1 MTGQARPGGA
11 YRWYVLGLFTLVY
24 AFNFI
29 DRQIVIILA
38 PSLKADLGLTDA
50 QLGLLFGT
58 AFALFYALFGVP
70 LAKLADGW
78 HRVRTLSIGL
88 GLWSALTA
96 CSGLASNFAQLA
108 SARVGVGIGEASAAP
123 AAFSILQD
131 YFPKAQRAT
140 ALALYSSGIYLG
152 SGASLMIGGGIVAAW
167 DRMALTA
174 AGAPFALKGWQAAYL
189 AVGLPGIL
197 LALLLL
203 LTVREP
209 VRGAIDG
216 QPQPAAP
223 HPFRDALRELGAL
236 FPPFSLW
243 TLRRLGAPRA
253 LILRNLALLIACAVG
268 AALVTLATD
277 RLLAPEKHALLT
289 TIAGLPISTNLVQW
303 IAIAVGVY
311 ATGSW
316 VQSIRLRDPASAAL
330 IVGSPSFV
338 ALAVGGGLLSL
349 SSYGIA
355 AFIFVYGKTYLGMTA
370 EAGFTLGA
378 IAVVAGGLGT
388 ALGGIVADKAKRA
401 HPAGRLWVAGIAA
414 MLSTLLSLWQYET
427 GSVEQFYVAYGLAT
441 FCLTMWLGPVF
452 ATCQDHVLP
461 RMRGIATAAQ
471 LLGTNLIGLGLGPYL
486 VGLLSDITGDLRI
499 AMLSVLLLVPVV
511 LALFW
516 FAARRLPATEASLIA
531 RARAAGEPV

>member
-1 MTGQARPGGA
+1 MTGEARPYGA

-78 HRVRTLSIGL
+78 HRVRTLSLGL
-88 GLWSALTA
+88 SLWSALTA
-96 CSGLASNFAQLA
+96 CSGLAGHFAQLA
-108 SARVGVGIGEASAAP
+108 LARVGVGVGEASAAP

-131 YFPKAQRAT
+131 YFPKRQRAT
-140 ALALYSSGIYLG
+140 ALALYSCGIYLG

-167 DRMALTA
+167 DRLAASA

-189 AVGLPGIL
+189 AVGLPGLL

-216 QPQPAAP
+216 QPQPPAP
-223 HPFRDALRELGAL
+223 DPFRAALRELGAL
-236 FPPFSLW
+236 FPLFGRS
-243 TLRRLGAPRA
+243 RA
-253 LILRNLALLIACAVG
+253 NLALLLACILGAVIATE
-268 AALVTLATD
+268 AAGH
-277 RLLAPEKHALLT
+277 LLAPDKRALLG
-289 TIAGLPISTNLVQW
+289 TIAGLPVSTNLVQW
-303 IAIAVGVY
+303 AAIAIGVY

-316 VQSIRLRDPASAAL
+316 VQSIRRRDPAAAAL
-330 IVGSPSFV
+330 IVDSPSFV

-355 AFIFVYGKTYLGMTA
+355 AFLYVYGKSYLGLPP

-378 IAVVAGGLGT
+378 ISAVAGGLGT
-388 ALGGIVADKAKRA
+388 AIGGIVADRARLA

-414 MLSTLLSLWQYET
+414 TLSTLLTLWQYNT
-427 GSVEQFYVAYGLAT
+427 ASVTHFYLAYGLAT
-441 FCLTMWLGPVF
+441 LCLTMWLGPVF

-461 RMRGIATAAQ
+461 RMRGVATAVQ

-486 VGLLSDITGDLRI
+486 VGLVSDVTGDLRLAI
-499 AMLSVLLLVPVV
+499 LSVLALVPIV
-511 LALFW
+511 LALFA
-516 FAARRLPATEASLIA
+516 FAARRLPAMEASLLD
-531 RARAAGEPV
+531 RARAAGERV